1 MSERQP
7 KIVDSVNGF
16 VFWLACDLGIDE
28 SLRET
33 RSERLMTGGLN
44 VADSI
49 FTAHWIETFSPHPL
63 RLTPPAQESSGWD
76 DLAE

>member
-1 MSERQP
+1 
-7 KIVDSVNGF
+7 
-16 VFWLACDLGIDE
+16 
-28 SLRET
+28 
-33 RSERLMTGGLN
+33 MTGGLN